1 MMNKT
6 KLSMINYCRRAV
18 TAALAG
24 GMVFAGIVA
33 ASAQAGEEQGPCV
46 RMIESWYGVDP
57 TPLEKELHANFIKQG
72 VYRDRNGELQTPTM
86 DKAEFIAAVGADR
99 KKMAP
104 DEWDISAET
113 VELTGP
119 IATVKVTSAHLVDVC
134 QLGNIDGDW
143 QVINVI
149 WTLRKT

>member
-6 KLSMINYCRRAV
+6 SWSVISYGRRAM
-18 TAALAG
+18 TAVLAG
-24 GMVFAGIVA
+24 GIVFAAIA
-33 ASAQAGEEQGPCV
+33 ATPAQAAEEQGPCV

-57 TPLEKELHANFIKQG
+57 TPLEQDLHPDFIKQG
-72 VYRDRNGELQTPTM
+72 VYRDGKGVLHTPTM
-86 DKAEFIAAVGADR
+86 DKAEFIAAVSADR
-99 KKMAP
+99 KKMP
-104 DEWDISAET
+104 PEDWNISAET

-134 QLGNIDGDW
+134 QLGNIDGEW

>member
-1 MMNKT
+1 MMNKIC
-6 KLSMINYCRRAV
+6 LSVISDYRPVIRV
-18 TAALAG
+18 LLTIL
-24 GMVFAGIVA
+24 FASFVA

-57 TPLEKELHANFIKQG
+57 TPLDKDLHPEFIKQG
-72 VYRDRNGELQTPTM
+72 VYRDRDGATQTPTM
-86 DKAEFIAAVGADR
+86 DKAEFIAAVGDDR
-99 KKMAP
+99 KKMP
-104 DEWDISAET
+104 PEDWDITAET

-134 QLGNIDGDW
+134 QLGNIDGEW